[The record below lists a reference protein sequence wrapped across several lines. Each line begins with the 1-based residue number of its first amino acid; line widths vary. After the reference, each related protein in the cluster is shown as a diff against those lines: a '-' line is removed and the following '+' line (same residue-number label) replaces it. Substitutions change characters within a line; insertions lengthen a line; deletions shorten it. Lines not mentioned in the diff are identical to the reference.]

1 MSKNQAAVK
10 AAQSGRFEEAE
21 KLFIEAFKDDPQ
33 NEGIFANIIRIKVI
47 QNKQNELLNLFE
59 KHFSSQGRY
68 LKDSQAAMAIA
79 EIAIQANHNETAS
92 QILEHVIDKKYH
104 PTAAAIHS
112 SILLKENKLTKA
124 RHLLI
129 QYIEE
134 DPYNPELITNLAI
147 AETELGNYEMAE
159 TLYKRVVE
167 IRPNKFLGLY
177 NMSRFMLTIGQ
188 AESAQSYLNKA
199 NQAFANTAEARALQ
213 KEIDQQLHKENLPL
227 GQYFSKIENKDW
239 QSAKDLLF
247 KIKDKVSEYK
257 WLAAACELPKEQLK
271 ELSIGDRCDPTQ
283 LVHTHELIDKG
294 DSMIN
299 DLIDTIE
306 ADETLT
312 WNRASKPTTGGY
324 QTHEI
329 LKHKQ
334 SKAVQLLKK
343 KIKDQIDA
351 KYTQAKGGDIE
362 ISGWG
367 VVLQSGGYQKKH
379 THTDSFLSGVIYLS
393 VPPRSGNKIK
403 NAGALLFT
411 GTNPLYI
418 KPEKGLVVLFPS
430 YLPHETIPYQ
440 SNAKR
445 ICIAFNIKQK
455 DVRKKDGKS
464 QQTQI

>member
-159 TLYKRVVE
+159 TLYK
-167 IRPNKFLGLY
+167 PWYKSWY
-177 NMSRFMLTIGQ
+177 
-188 AESAQSYLNKA
+188 
-199 NQAFANTAEARALQ
+199 
-213 KEIDQQLHKENLPL
+213 
-227 GQYFSKIENKDW
+227 
-239 QSAKDLLF
+239 
-247 KIKDKVSEYK
+247 KVP
-257 WLAAACELPKEQLK
+257 A
-271 ELSIGDRCDPTQ
+271 
-283 LVHTHELIDKG
+283 
-294 DSMIN
+294 
-299 DLIDTIE
+299 
-306 ADETLT
+306 
-312 WNRASKPTTGGY
+312 
-324 QTHEI
+324 
-329 LKHKQ
+329 
-334 SKAVQLLKK
+334 
-343 KIKDQIDA
+343 
-351 KYTQAKGGDIE
+351 
-362 ISGWG
+362 
-367 VVLQSGGYQKKH
+367 
-379 THTDSFLSGVIYLS
+379 
-393 VPPRSGNKIK
+393 
-403 NAGALLFT
+403 
-411 GTNPLYI
+411 
-418 KPEKGLVVLFPS
+418 
-430 YLPHETIPYQ
+430 
-440 SNAKR
+440 
-445 ICIAFNIKQK
+445 
-455 DVRKKDGKS
+455 
-464 QQTQI
+464 

>member
-1 MSKNQAAVK
+1 MSKNQAAVM

-21 KLFIEAFKDDPQ
+21 KLFIEAFKDNPL
-33 NEGIFANIIRIKVI
+33 NEGIFANIIRIKVM
-47 QNKQNELLNLFE
+47 QNKQNELLTLFE
-59 KHFSSQGRY
+59 KYFSSQGRY

-92 QILEHVIDKKYH
+92 QILEHVIREKYH

-112 SILLKENKLTKA
+112 SMLLKENQLTKA
-124 RHLLI
+124 RQQLI
-129 QYIEE
+129 QYIEK
-134 DPYNPELITNLAI
+134 DPNNPELITNLAI
-147 AETELGNYEMAE
+147 AETELGNYAMAE
-159 TLYKRVVE
+159 ALYKRVVE
-167 IRPNKFLGLY
+167 IRPNEFLGLY
-177 NMSRFMLTIGQ
+177 NMSRYMLTIGQ

-199 NQAFANTAEARALQ
+199 NQAFANTAEARELQ
-213 KEIDQQLHKENLPL
+213 KEIDLQLHKENLPL
-227 GQYFSKIENKDW
+227 GQYFSKIETKDW
-239 QSAKDLLF
+239 QSAKDLLI

-257 WLAAACELPKEQLK
+257 WLAAACELPNQQLR
-271 ELSIGDRCDPTQ
+271 ELSIDDRCDPTQ
-283 LVHTHELIDKG
+283 LVHTLELIDK
-294 DSMIN
+294 DDAIIN

-306 ADETLT
+306 SDETLT

-329 LKHKQ
+329 IKHNQ
-334 SKAVQLLKK
+334 SKAVEFLKK
-343 KIKDQIDA
+343 KIKDQVDA
-351 KYTQAKGGDIE
+351 NYTQTQGCDYE

-393 VPPRSGNKIK
+393 VPPRPENQIK

-430 YLPHETIPYQ
+430 YLPHETIPFQ
-440 SNAKR
+440 SDAKR
-445 ICIAFNIKQK
+445 ICIAFNITQR
-455 DVRKKDGKS
+455 DARKKGDKS